1 MDKGKQQIAR
11 AYFEQHIDR
20 IGDWCVGDIRRCCRL
35 RNDGQYEHGGALI
48 GAFILWVCSLDYLGG
63 LLTNSHHDYSKR
75 IETYLDK
82 YFNQSKNPNEHIY
95 DLKQIIEF
103 RNGIIHSYSPNYA
116 LLSKASKE
124 MHLTEVNGRT
134 FLVLEEIVADSERA
148 FKNFK
153 KDLLSNDQMLITA
166 FNYYKKYPPVGPL
179 EL

>member
-1 MDKGKQQIAR
+1 
-11 AYFEQHIDR
+11 
-20 IGDWCVGDIRRCCRL
+20 
-35 RNDGQYEHGGALI
+35 
-48 GAFILWVCSLDYLGG
+48 
-63 LLTNSHHDYSKR
+63 
-75 IETYLDK
+75 
-82 YFNQSKNPNEHIY
+82 
-95 DLKQIIEF
+95 
-103 RNGIIHSYSPNYA
+103 
-116 LLSKASKE
+116 